1 MSKEVYIE
9 EESFDVEYKLN
20 VKGLDA
26 EDLVSFANSQYGGCI
41 YLGVE
46 EAKNQ
51 EGKQVGRVVGCKI
64 NDGIKLSILD
74 KAQSCIPP
82 VNVNVEVV
90 QLSDKEVYKI
100 HVPTGLFKPY
110 CTKSGTY
117 KIRGDGQ
124 NQSLTP
130 NQLLSL
136 FMENEREKF
145 IEKFKEATIEL
156 EDTLLNLKNDLSIQ
170 TKKIVEDIKELESDL
185 RYRVDLVGDIA
196 DNVES
201 SSSNIESRVDDIESA
216 VDDVWSVT
224 RNMVFRIPR
233 IESKVNDLLNNVK
246 LESTYE
252 KQKTEILEE
261 VIYDILN
268 TSPKPKIYLNDRKLN
283 SIVADLEKMFP
294 TMKKIEIK
302 NVFLNVIDRE
312 PALFK

>member
-1 MSKEVYIE
+1 MSKEIYIE
-9 EESFDVEYKLN
+9 EESFDVEYKLSI
-20 VKGLDA
+20 KGLDA
-26 EDLVSFANSQYGGCI
+26 EDLVSFANSRLGGCI

-46 EAKNQ
+46 EAKDK

-90 QLSDKEVYKI
+90 QFSDKEVYKI
-100 HVPTGLFKPY
+100 YIPTGIFKPY

-117 KIRGDGQ
+117 KVRGDGQ

-156 EDTLLNLKNDLSIQ
+156 EDILLNLKNDISIQ
-170 TKKIVEDIKELESDL
+170 TKKIAQDIKDLESDL
-185 RYRVDLVGDIA
+185 KYQMDLVGDTA

-201 SSSNIESRVDDIESA
+201 NSSNIESTVDDIKST
-216 VDDVWSVT
+216 VDEIWEFISNTVH
-224 RNMVFRIPR
+224 RIPR
-233 IESKVNDLLNNVK
+233 IESKVNNLMGNFGVVD
-246 LESTYE
+246 TYE
-252 KQKTEILEE
+252 ERKTEILSEI
-261 VIYDILN
+261 IYDLLN
-268 TSPKPKIYLNDRKLN
+268 TSPKKTYLNERILN
-283 SIVADLEKMFP
+283 SRVIALKKSFP
-294 TMKKIEIK
+294 TMKKSEIK
-302 NVFLNVIDRE
+302 EVFQEIIRKE
-312 PALFK
+312 KAFFE